1 MSAFSVHEPFPQ
13 FHDRDG
19 QPLDGG
25 FVFIGTAGLDA
36 QANQVPVYFDAAL
49 TIPAPQPIQTHG
61 GFAANG
67 ATPTP
72 IYVDANDYSIK
83 VLDANGALVI
93 AYPNAVDRFPAAV
106 ITGGL
111 SSANVTYNR
120 ALTGTQLRTVEG
132 RLRDFTSVFDFM
144 TPAQIAGVQAGT
156 FLVDVTAPIHAA
168 LNSGAREVYFP
179 QGGYLVNDN
188 GSGDPAVWIDTVSVG
203 KTLRGAGRQATVIR
217 NIGTGPAVGSL
228 GNPITPN
235 TSIRICDMSIEG
247 SPGTGFGIRFYYTS
261 QSVIERVDCYGH
273 GAAGIEIS
281 NGAHIAIVDC
291 WSRSNTGNALS
302 IGGEAYFVD
311 VRGGTFETSPN
322 GVEIDIAGG
331 ALSPRFITFT
341 GCAFRGN
348 TSSNAYVSQAR
359 DVRFFGCSFESP
371 AGSATLRHL
380 SVNGGAGLASS
391 VVADACSFFGI
402 NGAATTIGI
411 EAANCEDVAI
421 VNSVIDCN
429 GAGAYTVAAT
439 AVRTRFFDNS
449 VIIGT
454 QTNASASTF
463 TRTTLTGS
471 SSLGFGGGEGLVN
484 FDALANALKFRRLPV
499 SNSPLPGTTQLGVL
513 QLRALDSAGTFS
525 AEYRLWARAGN
536 IVLGTADPASIIDG
550 ITVGPG
556 VQTYTVATLPAA
568 APVGT
573 MAKVTDG
580 RNLPAQTWGDVIAGG
595 GTTSRFV
602 IHTGG
607 GVWTIIGNA

>member
-19 QPLDGG
+19 RPLDGG

-49 TIPAPQPIQTHG
+49 TIPASQPIQTHG

-93 AYPNAVDRFPAAV
+93 AYPNAVDRFPAAI

-111 SSANVTYNR
+111 SSANVTYDR

-144 TPAQIAGVQAGT
+144 TPAQIADVQAGM
-156 FLVDVTAPIHAA
+156 LSVDVTAPIQAA

-179 QGGYLVNDN
+179 QGIYLISSTLTINSV
-188 GSGDPAVWIDTVSVG
+188 TVA
-203 KTLRGAGRQATVIR
+203 KMLRGAGRQSSIIYSISAGNAIES
-217 NIGTGPAVGSL
+217 I
-228 GNPITPN
+228 GNPITQN
-235 TSIRICDMSIEG
+235 TSITIADLNIEG
-247 SPGTGFGIRFYYTS
+247 QPGTGNGIFFEYTS
-261 QSVIERVDCYGH
+261 QATIERVGLYGH
-273 GAAGIEIS
+273 GADGIRVE

-291 WSRSNTGNALS
+291 WSRSNTGNALR

-311 VRGGTFETSPN
+311 VRGGTFESSQN
-322 GVEIDIAGG
+322 GVEVDIAGG

-380 SVNGGAGLASS
+380 SVNGGAGLAAC
-391 VVADACSFFGI
+391 VVADACSFVGV
-402 NGAATTIGI
+402 NTALTTIGI

-421 VNSVIDCN
+421 INSVIDCPS
-429 GAGAYTVAAT
+429 AGAYTVAAT

-513 QLRALDSAGTFS
+513 KLRALDSAGTFS

-536 IVLGTADPASIIDG
+536 IVLGTADPANLFDG
-550 ITVGPG
+550 ITIGPG
-556 VQTYTVATLPAA
+556 VQTYTVAAGPAQLPAA

-580 RNLPAQTWGDVIAGG
+580 QNLPAQAWGDVIAGG

>member
-49 TIPAPQPIQTHG
+49 TIPASQPIQTHG

-72 IYVDANDYSIK
+72 VYVDANDYSIK

-156 FLVDVTAPIHAA
+156 FLVDVTAPIQAA

-179 QGGYLVNDN
+179 QGGYRISSTLTINSV
-188 GSGDPAVWIDTVSVG
+188 TVA
-203 KTLRGAGRQATVIR
+203 KTLRGAGRQSSIIYNVSAGNALESI
-217 NIGTGPAVGSL
+217 
-228 GNPITPN
+228 GNPITQN
-235 TSIRICDMSIEG
+235 TSITIADLNIEG
-247 SPGTGFGIRFYYTS
+247 QPGTGNGIFFEYTS
-261 QSVIERVDCYGH
+261 QATIERVGLYGH
-273 GAAGIEIS
+273 GADGIRVE

-291 WSRSNTGNALS
+291 WSRSNTGNALR

-380 SVNGGAGLASS
+380 SVNGGAGLASG

-421 VNSVIDCN
+421 INSVIDCT

-454 QTNASASTF
+454 QTDASTSTF
-463 TRTTLTGS
+463 IRANPSGSTTRYNLANGPLRFDYRTFADAMGFEGTTVPSGLGVAAL
-471 SSLGFGGGEGLVN
+471 SLQRFGGINSALVPQTLFLWQN
-484 FDALANALKFRRLPV
+484 PSDN
-499 SNSPLPGTTQLGVL
+499 
-513 QLRALDSAGTFS
+513 
-525 AEYRLWARAGN
+525 RLWVKAST
-536 IVLGTADPASIIDG
+536 VPTATNDG
-550 ITVGPG
+550 LLLGPG
-556 VQTYTVATLPAA
+556 VRTVTWATRPA
-568 APVGT
+568 APVVGT
-573 MAKVTDG
+573 VVYMTDVVV
-580 RNLPAQTWGDVIAGG
+580 LPAFGNVVGG
-595 GTTSRFV
+595 
-602 IHTGG
+602 GG
-607 GVWTIIGNA
+607 GVFSAFIIWNGTAWTVCGV

>member
-49 TIPAPQPIQTHG
+49 TIPASQPIQTHG

-111 SSANVTYNR
+111 SSANVTYDR

-144 TPAQIAGVQAGT
+144 TPAEIAGVQAGT
-156 FLVDVTAPIHAA
+156 FLVDVTAPIQAA

-179 QGGYLVNDN
+179 QGGYLISSTLTINSV
-188 GSGDPAVWIDTVSVG
+188 TVA
-203 KTLRGAGRQATVIR
+203 KTLRGAGRQSSIIY
-217 NIGTGPAVGSL
+217 NISAGNAIESI
-228 GNPITPN
+228 GNPITQN
-235 TSIRICDMSIEG
+235 TSITIADLNIEG
-247 SPGTGFGIRFYYTS
+247 QPGTGNGIFFEYTS
-261 QSVIERVDCYGH
+261 QATIERVGLYGH
-273 GAAGIEIS
+273 GADGIRVE

-291 WSRSNTGNALS
+291 WSRSNTGNALR

-311 VRGGTFETSPN
+311 VRGGTFESSQD

-331 ALSPRFITFT
+331 ALSPRFLTFT

-348 TSSNAYVSQAR
+348 TNANVNIGQAR
-359 DVRFFGCSFESP
+359 DVRFFGCSFEAP
-371 AGSATLRHL
+371 AGSATTRHL
-380 SVNGGAGLASS
+380 SVDGGAGLASS
-391 VVADACSFFGI
+391 VVLDGCTIFGV
-402 NGAATTIGI
+402 NGTLTTVGVYAAT
-411 EAANCEDVAI
+411 CEDVA
-421 VNSVIDCN
+421 VTNSVIDCT
-429 GAGAYTVAAT
+429 GAT
-439 AVRTRFFDNS
+439 AYDIAASATRTRFFDNA

-454 QTNASASTF
+454 QTDASTSTF
-463 TRTTLTGS
+463 IRSNPSGSTTRYNLAAGPLRFDYRAFADAMGFEGTVVPSGLGVAALS
-471 SSLGFGGGEGLVN
+471 LQRYGGIDSSLAPQTLYVWQN
-484 FDALANALKFRRLPV
+484 PNDN
-499 SNSPLPGTTQLGVL
+499 
-513 QLRALDSAGTFS
+513 
-525 AEYRLWARAGN
+525 RLWVKAST
-536 IVLGTADPASIIDG
+536 VPTATNDG
-550 ITVGPG
+550 ILLGPG
-556 VQTYTVATLPAA
+556 VQTYTFATRPAS

-573 MAKVTDG
+573 IVKITDSNFALG
-580 RNLPAQTWGDVIAGG
+580 WGQVETGG
-595 GTTSRFV
+595 GIISRFI

-607 GVWTIIGNA
+607 NVWTIIGNA

>member
-49 TIPAPQPIQTHG
+49 TIPASQPIQTHG

-144 TPAQIAGVQAGT
+144 TPAEIAGVQAGL
-156 FLVDVTAPIHAA
+156 FLVDVTAPIQAA

-179 QGGYLVNDN
+179 QGGYLISSTLTINSV
-188 GSGDPAVWIDTVSVG
+188 TVA
-203 KTLRGAGRQATVIR
+203 KMLRGAGRQSSIIYSVSAGNAIES
-217 NIGTGPAVGSL
+217 I
-228 GNPITPN
+228 GNPITQN
-235 TSIRICDMSIEG
+235 TSITIADLNIEG
-247 SPGTGFGIRFYYTS
+247 QPGTGNGIFFEYTS
-261 QSVIERVDCYGH
+261 QATIERVGLYGH
-273 GAAGIEIS
+273 GADGIRVE
-281 NGAHIAIVDC
+281 NGAHISIVDC
-291 WSRSNTGNALS
+291 WSRSNTGNALR

-311 VRGGTFETSPN
+311 VRGGTFESSSN

-421 VNSVIDCN
+421 LNSVVDCT
-429 GAGAYTVAAT
+429 GAGAYDVAAT
-439 AVRTRFFDNS
+439 AVRTRFFDNA

-454 QTNASASTF
+454 QTNASPSTVRRTFVAPTESRSFFGDGPWQLDF
-463 TRTTLTGS
+463 TANTNAFRFRQSLDVNIQSIFQYDVWRTWVDNTTGN
-471 SSLGFGGGEGLVN
+471 LL
-484 FDALANALKFRRLPV
+484 LK
-499 SNSPLPGTTQLGVL
+499 GT
-513 QLRALDSAGTFS
+513 
-525 AEYRLWARAGN
+525 
-536 IVLGTADPASIIDG
+536 DPATSSDG
-550 ITVGPG
+550 FSVGPG
-556 VQTYTVATLPAA
+556 LLSYTVATLPAG
-568 APVGT
+568 APLGY
-573 MAKVTDG
+573 MAIVTD
-580 RNLPAQTWGDVIAGG
+580 NNAVPVWGNGIAGG
-595 GTTSRFV
+595 GANTCAV
-602 IHTGG
+602 IHWGG
-607 GVWTIIGNA
+607 GVWRIIGK

>member
-36 QANQVPVYFDAAL
+36 QANQVPVYFDPAL
-49 TIPAPQPIQTHG
+49 TIPASQPIQTHG

-111 SSANVTYNR
+111 SSANVTYDR

-144 TPAQIAGVQAGT
+144 TPTEIAGVQAGT
-156 FLVDVTAPIHAA
+156 FLVDVTAPIQAA

-179 QGGYLVNDN
+179 QGGYLISSTLTINSV
-188 GSGDPAVWIDTVSVG
+188 TVA
-203 KTLRGAGRQATVIR
+203 KMLRGAGRQSSIIYSISAGNAIES
-217 NIGTGPAVGSL
+217 I
-228 GNPITPN
+228 GNPITQN
-235 TSIRICDMSIEG
+235 TSITIADLNIEG
-247 SPGTGFGIRFYYTS
+247 QPGTGNGIFFEYTS
-261 QSVIERVDCYGH
+261 QATIERVGLYGH
-273 GAAGIEIS
+273 GADGIRVE

-291 WSRSNTGNALS
+291 WSRSNTGNALR

-311 VRGGTFETSPN
+311 VRGGTFESSQD

-331 ALSPRFITFT
+331 AASPRFLTFT

-348 TSSNAYVSQAR
+348 TNANVNVGQSR

-371 AGSATLRHL
+371 AGSATVRHL
-380 SVNGGAGLASS
+380 SVDGGVGLASS
-391 VVADACSFFGI
+391 VVADACSFTGV
-402 NGAATTIGI
+402 NGALTTVGVYAAT
-411 EAANCEDVAI
+411 CEDVA
-421 VNSVIDCN
+421 VTNSVIDCT
-429 GAGAYTVAAT
+429 GATAYNVAAS
-439 AVRTRFFDNS
+439 AVRTRFFDNA
-449 VIIGT
+449 VIVGT

-484 FDALANALKFRRLPV
+484 FDALANAMKMRRVPV
-499 SNSPLPGTTQLGVL
+499 SNLPAAGTTQLGVL
-513 QLRALDSAGTFS
+513 QLRALDSAGLLS
-525 AEYRLWARAGN
+525 SEYRVWSRGGN
-536 IVLGTADPASIIDG
+536 LVGSLTDPANITDG
-550 ITVGPG
+550 ITIGPG
-556 VQTYTVATLPAA
+556 VQTYTFATRPAS

-573 MAKVTDG
+573 IVRITDS
-580 RNLPAQTWGDVIAGG
+580 NAALTWGQVETGG
-595 GTTSRFV
+595 GIINRFI

-607 GVWTIIGNA
+607 NVWTVIGNG

>member
-49 TIPAPQPIQTHG
+49 TIPASQPIQTHG

-156 FLVDVTAPIHAA
+156 FLVDVTAPIQAA

-179 QGGYLVNDN
+179 QGGYRISSTLTINSV
-188 GSGDPAVWIDTVSVG
+188 TVA
-203 KTLRGAGRQATVIR
+203 KTLRGAGRQSSIIYSVSAGNAIES
-217 NIGTGPAVGSL
+217 I
-228 GNPITPN
+228 GNPITQN
-235 TSIRICDMSIEG
+235 TSITIADLNIEG
-247 SPGTGFGIRFYYTS
+247 QPGTGNGIFFEYTS
-261 QSVIERVDCYGH
+261 QATIERVGLYGH
-273 GAAGIEIS
+273 GADGIRVE

-291 WSRSNTGNALS
+291 WSRSNTGNALR

-311 VRGGTFETSPN
+311 VRGGTFESSQD

-331 ALSPRFITFT
+331 AASPRFLTFT

-348 TSSNAYVSQAR
+348 TNANVNVGQSR

-371 AGSATLRHL
+371 AGSATVRHL
-380 SVNGGAGLASS
+380 SVDGGAGLASS
-391 VVADACSFFGI
+391 VVADACSFTGV
-402 NGAATTIGI
+402 NGALTTVGVYAAT
-411 EAANCEDVAI
+411 CEDVA
-421 VNSVIDCN
+421 VTNSVIDCT
-429 GAGAYTVAAT
+429 GATAYNVAAS
-439 AVRTRFFDNS
+439 AVRTRFYDNA

-454 QTNASASTF
+454 QTNASVSTVRRTFVAPTESRSFFGDGPWQLDFTGNTNAFRFRQSAVASVDSIF
-463 TRTTLTGS
+463 EYDGWRTWVDDT
-471 SSLGFGGGEGLVN
+471 N
-484 FDALANALKFRRLPV
+484 ANLMLK
-499 SNSPLPGTTQLGVL
+499 GT
-513 QLRALDSAGTFS
+513 
-525 AEYRLWARAGN
+525 
-536 IVLGTADPASIIDG
+536 DPATPTDG
-550 ITVGPG
+550 FSVGPG
-556 VQTYTVATLPAA
+556 LLSYTVANLPTGAPLGYMAIVTNHNALPVWGA
-568 APVGT
+568 APVGGGVFT
-573 MAKVTDG
+573 A
-580 RNLPAQTWGDVIAGG
+580 AVIHWGG
-595 GTTSRFV
+595 GS
-602 IHTGG
+602 
-607 GVWTIIGNA
+607 WTIIGRP

>member
-49 TIPAPQPIQTHG
+49 TIPASQPIQTHG

-111 SSANVTYNR
+111 SSANVTYDR

-144 TPAQIAGVQAGT
+144 TPAQIAGVQAGL
-156 FLVDVTAPIHAA
+156 FLVDVTAPIQAA

-179 QGGYLVNDN
+179 QGGYLISSTLTINSV
-188 GSGDPAVWIDTVSVG
+188 TVA
-203 KTLRGAGRQATVIR
+203 KMLRGAGRQSSIIY
-217 NIGTGPAVGSL
+217 NISAGNAIESI
-228 GNPITPN
+228 GNPITQN
-235 TSIRICDMSIEG
+235 TSITIADLNIEG
-247 SPGTGFGIRFYYTS
+247 QPGTGNGIFFEYTS
-261 QSVIERVDCYGH
+261 QATIERVGLYGH
-273 GAAGIEIS
+273 GADGIRVE

-291 WSRSNTGNALS
+291 WSRSNTGNALR

-380 SVNGGAGLASS
+380 SVNGGAGLASG

-421 VNSVIDCN
+421 INSVIDCT

-439 AVRTRFFDNS
+439 AVRTRFFDNA
-449 VIIGT
+449 VIVGT

-484 FDALANALKFRRLPV
+484 FDALANAMKMRRVPV
-499 SNSPLPGTTQLGVL
+499 SNLPAAGTTQLGVL
-513 QLRALDSAGTFS
+513 QLRALDSAGLLS
-525 AEYRLWARAGN
+525 SEYRVWSRGGN
-536 IVLGTADPASIIDG
+536 LVGSLTDPANITDG
-550 ITVGPG
+550 ITIGPG
-556 VQTYTVATLPAA
+556 VQTYTFATRPASAPIGTIVRITDSNA
-568 APVGT
+568 A
-573 MAKVTDG
+573 
-580 RNLPAQTWGDVIAGG
+580 LTWGQVETGG
-595 GTTSRFV
+595 GIINRFI

-607 GVWTIIGNA
+607 NVWTVIGNG

>member
-49 TIPAPQPIQTHG
+49 TIPASQPIQTHG

-111 SSANVTYNR
+111 SSANVTYDR

-144 TPAQIAGVQAGT
+144 TPAEIAGVQAGT
-156 FLVDVTAPIHAA
+156 FPVDVTAPIQAA

-179 QGGYLVNDN
+179 QGGYLISSTLTLNSV
-188 GSGDPAVWIDTVSVG
+188 TVAKV
-203 KTLRGAGRQATVIR
+203 LRGAGRQSSIIY
-217 NIGTGPAVGSL
+217 NISAGNAIESI
-228 GNPITPN
+228 GNPITQN
-235 TSIRICDMSIEG
+235 TSITIADLNIEG
-247 SPGTGFGIRFYYTS
+247 QPGTGNGIFFEYTS
-261 QSVIERVDCYGH
+261 QATIERVGLYGH
-273 GAAGIEIS
+273 GADGIRVE

-291 WSRSNTGNALS
+291 WSRSNTGNALR

-311 VRGGTFETSPN
+311 VRGGTFESSQD

-331 ALSPRFITFT
+331 AASPRFLTFT

-348 TSSNAYVSQAR
+348 TNANVNVGQSR

-371 AGSATLRHL
+371 AGSATTRHL
-380 SVNGGAGLASS
+380 SVDGGAGLASS
-391 VVADACSFFGI
+391 VVADACSFTGV
-402 NGAATTIGI
+402 NGTLTTVGVYAAT
-411 EAANCEDVAI
+411 CEDVA
-421 VNSVIDCN
+421 VTNSVIDCT
-429 GAGAYTVAAT
+429 GATAYNVAAS
-439 AVRTRFFDNS
+439 AVRTRFFDNA
-449 VIIGT
+449 VIVGT

-484 FDALANALKFRRLPV
+484 FDALANALKFKRVPV
-499 SNSPLPGTTQLGVL
+499 SNAPLPGTTQLGVL
-513 QLRALDSAGTFS
+513 QLRALDSSGTFS

-536 IVLGTADPASIIDG
+536 IVLGTADPASIVDG
-550 ITVGPG
+550 ITIGPG
-556 VQTYTVATLPAA
+556 VQTYTFATRPAT

-573 MAKVTDG
+573 IIKITDSNFALG
-580 RNLPAQTWGDVIAGG
+580 WGQVETGG
-595 GTTSRFV
+595 GIINRFI